1 MFSKPRK
8 VWSAYSVLI
17 YYVYTVLARIYGASI
32 WAVGVFQK
40 DFKKKYEPK
49 MDKIVDYA
57 MRRIIKNDI
66 YHKKIE
72 DRVRNPEKYSFIYI
86 TEDDISFI
94 TSELKKY
101 GFIVFCAVLTSSIIK
116 KLSIIGSDINV
127 GKIITEKR
135 VPDEIQL
142 EIINYLRAKGFH
154 IFHISENISNAENEG
169 IMFFT
174 LDDMKNIFNNVYNKI
189 EYDEKSSDNYDMM
202 MAFSDHHLMKFFS
215 SVAIFG
221 NMNIKYD
228 LYKK

>member
-1 MFSKPRK
+1 MYQIIDHAMSRQLE
-8 VWSAYSVLI
+8 LI
-17 YYVYTVLARIYGASI
+17 YNYT
-32 WAVGVFQK
+32 
-40 DFKKKYEPK
+40 
-49 MDKIVDYA
+49 
-57 MRRIIKNDI
+57 
-66 YHKKIE
+66 KIE
-72 DRVRNPEKYSFIYI
+72 DRVKNPEKYSFIYI

-94 TSELKKY
+94 TSKLKEY
-101 GFIVFCAVLTSSIIK
+101 GFIVFCTVLTSSIIK
-116 KLSIIGSDINV
+116 KLSIIGSNINV

-174 LDDMKNIFNNVYNKI
+174 LDDMKNIFNSVYNKI
-189 EYDEKSSDNYDMM
+189 EYDETILNNYDMM

-215 SVAIFG
+215 SIAIFG

-228 LYKK
+228 LFQK

>member
-1 MFSKPRK
+1 MFSKPR
-8 VWSAYSVLI
+8 
-17 YYVYTVLARIYGASI
+17 
-32 WAVGVFQK
+32 K
-40 DFKKKYEPK
+40 DFKKKYEPN
-49 MDKIVDYA
+49 MYNIVNYA
-57 MRRIIKNDI
+57 MSRQSTLIHD
-66 YHKKIE
+66 HKKIE
-72 DRVRNPEKYSFIYI
+72 DRVKNPEKYLFIYI

-94 TSELKKY
+94 TSKLKEY
-101 GFIVFCAVLTSSIIK
+101 GFIVFCAVSTSSIIK
-116 KLSIIGSDINV
+116 KKSIIGSDIDV

-174 LDDMKNIFNNVYNKI
+174 LDYMKNIFNSVYNKI
-189 EYDEKSSDNYDMM
+189 EYDETSSNNYDMI

-215 SVAIFG
+215 SIAIFG

-228 LYKK
+228 LFQK

>member
-1 MFSKPRK
+1 MFSKP
-8 VWSAYSVLI
+8 I
-17 YYVYTVLARIYGASI
+17 
-32 WAVGVFQK
+32 K
-40 DFKKKYEPK
+40 DSKKKYIPN
-49 MDKIVDYA
+49 MYKIVNYA
-57 MRRIIKNDI
+57 MTRQLTLIHD
-66 YHKKIE
+66 HTKIR
-72 DRVRNPEKYSFIYI
+72 DRQENPQNYSFIYI

-94 TSELKKY
+94 TSKLKEY
-101 GFIVFCAVLTSSIIK
+101 GFIVFCAVSTSSIIK
-116 KLSIIGSDINV
+116 KLSIIGSDIDV

-154 IFHISENISNAENEG
+154 IFHISENISEAENEG

-228 LYKK
+228 LY